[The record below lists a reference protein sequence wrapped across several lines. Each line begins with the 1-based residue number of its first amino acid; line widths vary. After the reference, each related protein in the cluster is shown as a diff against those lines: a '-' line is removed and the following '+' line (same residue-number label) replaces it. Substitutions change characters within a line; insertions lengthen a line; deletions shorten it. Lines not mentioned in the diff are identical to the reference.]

1 MTPKKGHTT
10 TSFTQGIKMKHLEHD
25 LKTIKSN
32 ILDMWGLVSSQLDN
46 TRTALLEFD
55 KSLANEVSMKEK
67 RVDAFE
73 LKIDEA
79 CETFLA
85 LQNPF
90 AADLRFV
97 LATLKINYNLER
109 IGDFANAIS
118 LVIEDLKEPVDED
131 IISKLKITEMFHI
144 CLLMMKDAASAFIN
158 EDSKLARGIFKMD
171 KDLNAINKKAP
182 DVVVELIK
190 QKPEKTRVL
199 IDILSVVRRLERV
212 GDHMTNVAEEI
223 IFSLEAK
230 KLSHAK
236 FKNKIN

>member
-1 MTPKKGHTT
+1 
-10 TSFTQGIKMKHLEHD
+10 MKNLEHD
-25 LKTIKSN
+25 LKAIKSN

-118 LVIEDLKEPVDED
+118 LVIEDLKEPVDEE

-144 CLLMMKDAASAFIN
+144 CLLMMKDASSAFIN
-158 EDSKLARGIFKMD
+158 EDSKLARDIFKMD

-190 QKPEKTRVL
+190 QKPEKARVL